1 MVDIFGFLF
10 VFDLLESL
18 VGSDVEVVRAAVG
31 WAAESNSIPYSEK
44 AASHRRY
51 SPAGKRSGS

>member
-31 WAAESNSIPYSEK
+31 GRIK
-44 AASHRRY
+44 
-51 SPAGKRSGS
+51 

>member
-31 WAAESNSIPYSEK
+31 RAAESNSIPYSEK

-51 SPAGKRSGS
+51 T